1 MKSATWIGII
11 VAVLF
16 AGANAFFS
24 YRLGSRIPDAEQARN
39 DERLKQDTI
48 HKLNVIID
56 SLTRIGS
63 EQDATIQKLNDRLY
77 KLKQYK
83 PTPKP
88 REQITDTKQAKKI
101 LNL

>member
-11 VAVLF
+11 GIALSLAF
-16 AGANAFFS
+16 AGFG
-24 YRLGSRIPDAEQARN
+24 YWRLGNRIPDAEQARQ

-63 EQDATIQKLNDRLY
+63 EQDVTIQKLNDRLY

-88 REQITDTKQAKKI
+88 REQITNTKQAKKI